1 MRLNSSK
8 KHFHQSQILKK
19 IKIFRSNKN
28 PIPQYDFGD
37 VDIISEDEN
46 SGLNSWEN
54 FREKFLS
61 FLETIPNHVKI
72 KLDTGFFEGQAP
84 ETEEMFRNEMA
95 EFGNNLQVLAADEAQ
110 VIEEWNNISEETDS
124 NFQSL
129 LVGTT
134 EKMALENFID
144 SNLHPRF
151 VYFSDYKKIIGNV
164 NLNEYRKE
172 ENRSKY
178 RVYRRGI

>member
-37 VDIISEDEN
+37 VDISEDEN

-110 VIEEWNNISEETDS
+110 V
-124 NFQSL
+124 
-129 LVGTT
+129 
-134 EKMALENFID
+134 
-144 SNLHPRF
+144 
-151 VYFSDYKKIIGNV
+151 
-164 NLNEYRKE
+164 
-172 ENRSKY
+172 
-178 RVYRRGI
+178 YRRME